1 MFKKTI
7 LIATLIG
14 LSSTVIASEHETKPQ
29 ASAWTNQTLEAKI
42 KSMPQGDAL
51 RGQKVHNQMMC
62 NACHGE
68 TGESPSRNYASL
80 NGQTAEYTTKMML
93 DYQEG
98 RRWEHY
104 KQADIMVKLAQA
116 MNDQQIAD
124 VAAFYAEQPA
134 TIWGEPK
141 PLEAKIER
149 LVRKGDASRM
159 ITPCAS
165 CHGAHGEGSG
175 ITPALAGQV
184 PEYFIRTMQSYKEQ
198 HRFNDVHEGMSQFTH
213 DLSAAEIKALADYYA
228 TLGSKGK

>member
-14 LSSTVIASEHETKPQ
+14 LSSTSLASGHEVKPQ
-29 ASAWTNQTLEAKI
+29 TSAWSNQSLEAKI
-42 KSMPQGDAL
+42 QSMPQGDAV
-51 RGQKVHNQMMC
+51 RGQAVHTQMMC

-68 TGESPSRNYASL
+68 TGVSPSRNYASL
-80 NGQTAEYTTKMML
+80 NGQTEQYTLKMML
-93 DYQEG
+93 DYQAG

-124 VAAFYAEQPA
+124 VAAFYAEQAPSV
-134 TIWGEPK
+134 WGNVK
-141 PLEAKIER
+141 PLDPKIER
-149 LVRKGDASRM
+149 LVRKGDVSRM

-165 CHGAHGEGSG
+165 CHGAHGEGKD

-184 PEYFIRTMQSYKEQ
+184 PEYFVRTMQSYKQ
-198 HRFNDVHEGMSQFTH
+198 KHRFNDVHEGMSQFTQ
-213 DLSAAEIKALADYYA
+213 DLTDTEIQALADYYA
-228 TLGSKGK
+228 TLGAKK